1 MTKKTVLL
9 IEDNADD
16 EVLALKAFRHM
27 PVPHEVVVARD
38 GEGAL
43 DYLFDASGEANRLG
57 LEPPALVLLD
67 LNLPGIGGLEVLRRM
82 RQDAR
87 TKLFPVVVLTSSLE
101 DRDVIRSYGLGAN
114 SYIRK
119 PVNFVEFIETVKQLA
134 TYWLLKNQPPPHEGI
149 A

>member
-1 MTKKTVLL
+1 VTKKTVLL

-27 PVPHEVVVARD
+27 EVPHEVVVARD

-87 TKLFPVVVLTSSLE
+87 TRLFPVVVLTSSLE

-119 PVNFVEFIETVKQLA
+119 PVNFVEFIETVKHLA
-134 TYWLLKNQPPPHEGI
+134 TYWLLRNQPPPSEGV